1 MQIRLLTSTD
11 APGLLELHRLATAV
25 PEGLIREPEEISPQY
40 IDKIL
45 ALPARGGIALGL
57 ETAETGVLA
66 GTIHAYP
73 WPGIR
78 AVRHLLTDLTI
89 AVHPRHQ
96 GKGYGRKLFQH
107 FLSMVELERPD
118 ILRVEL
124 YTYSTNL
131 RNRSFYE
138 SLGFEQEGIHRN
150 KILDRSGE
158 LCTPISMVWFNP
170 AFNPRVSRPAHSA

>member
-1 MQIRLLTSTD
+1 MQIRLLNSTD
-11 APGLLELHRLATAV
+11 AHQLRELYRLATAAT
-25 PEGLIREPEEISPQY
+25 EGLIREPDEITLQY
-40 IDKIL
+40 IEKIL
-45 ALPARGGIALGL
+45 ALPAKGGIALGL
-57 ETAETGVLA
+57 VDAEA
-66 GTIHAYP
+66 GDLVGAIHAYP

-96 GKGYGRKLFQH
+96 GKGYGRTLFQH
-107 FLSMVELERPD
+107 FLGMVELERPD

-124 YTYSTNL
+124 YTYATNF

-138 SLGFEQEGIHRN
+138 SLGFEEEGAHRD
-150 KILDRSGE
+150 KILDRSGQ

-170 AFNPRVSRPAHSA
+170 AFNPKAGERPQFS

>member
-1 MQIRLLTSTD
+1 MQIRLLTSAD
-11 APGLLELHRLATAV
+11 APRLLELYRLATATA
-25 PEGLIREPEEISPQY
+25 EGLIREPDEITPQY
-40 IDKIL
+40 ITRIL
-45 ALPARGGIALGL
+45 ALPAKGGIALGL
-57 ETAETGVLA
+57 IASDSGDLA
-66 GTIHAYP
+66 GAIHAYP

-96 GKGYGRKLFQH
+96 GKGYGRRLFQH
-107 FLSMVELERPD
+107 FLGMVESERPD

-138 SLGFEQEGIHRN
+138 SLGFVLEGSHRD
-150 KILDRSGE
+150 KILDRSGA
-158 LCTPISMVWFNP
+158 LYTPISMAWFNP
-170 AFNPRVSRPAHSA
+170 AFDPTAGERITDR